1 MTNSDHKQSR
11 GLISNAFGVAKK
23 LSATGLSVMNH
34 VAPGT
39 VSKLTQ
45 APEASQVIQGSA
57 RTKGV
62 FEKKQYDNPQQM
74 MREHLPKV
82 SNQLLGK
89 HYKKVNQV
97 VSFLSPDLNDK
108 LSDYIFDKLND
119 AVSQF
124 TSVEGLLKEVGA
136 KSLEELAKDP
146 ERAAR
151 ISQALANQNKIIAAL
166 QGAVTGSAGVIGA
179 ALDVPISLALA
190 LRSIYH
196 TGRAYGFELKAEDQN
211 IVEYIFK
218 QLDLGTI
225 AEKQALLATVR
236 TLSQV
241 AQTHNMSQLQQLLG
255 SSNDTE
261 VLKKLLANDDGSFK
275 WAWMNNIPQFG
286 FISRL
291 TPLATIGISAV
302 YSWKLVDDATDHAK
316 VIFNGARQYILQHPE
331 DDLDALT
338 AYEKFLAQA
347 PALLFDVSN
356 SLAED
361 ALDAAPENEAIQS
374 ISDAQ
379 VQTEVELE
387 VLPTVD
393 VLIEKE
399 ATSDTMTEKAQK
411 DGELIVEPDVKVS
424 LGNSTTDTT
433 AQSNTEQS
441 LDVGDITSKPSAT
454 EQLQIESGNV
464 KKPTEKKRTI
474 RKTAVKN
481 EDSLGSKEDTSQPND

>member
-39 VSKLTQ
+39 VSKLAQIPAT
-45 APEASQVIQGSA
+45 SQVIEGSA
-57 RTKGV
+57 RPKGV

-108 LSDYIFDKLND
+108 LSDYVFDKLND
-119 AVSQF
+119 AVSQL

-179 ALDVPISLALA
+179 ALDVPTSLALA

-218 QLDLGTI
+218 QLDLGPI

-302 YSWKLVDDATDHAK
+302 YSWKLVDDATEHAK

-356 SLAED
+356 SLDEY
-361 ALDAAPENEAIQS
+361 ALDAAPENDLNDSVSEVDKS
-374 ISDAQ
+374 IEEEPTANKI
-379 VQTEVELE
+379 VEK
-387 VLPTVD
+387 V
-393 VLIEKE
+393 
-399 ATSDTMTEKAQK
+399 QK
-411 DGELIVEPDVKVS
+411 DDEVTVEPEVKASLKNAETDVKEQSDIESSVD
-424 LGNSTTDTT
+424 LTHLNSS
-433 AQSNTEQS
+433 QSETEQ
-441 LDVGDITSKPSAT
+441 A
-454 EQLQIESGNV
+454 QIESENT
-464 KKPTEKKRTI
+464 KKPAGKKRTI

-481 EDSLGSKEDTSQPND
+481 ERSFESEQDTSEPND

>member
-45 APEASQVIQGSA
+45 IPATSQVIEGSA
-57 RTKGV
+57 RPKGV

-108 LSDYIFDKLND
+108 LFDYVFDKLND
-119 AVSQF
+119 AVSQL

-179 ALDVPISLALA
+179 ALDVPTSLALA

-302 YSWKLVDDATDHAK
+302 YSWKLVDDATEHAK

-356 SLAED
+356 SLDEY
-361 ALDAAPENEAIQS
+361 ALDAAPENDLNDSVSEVDKS
-374 ISDAQ
+374 IEEEPTANKI
-379 VQTEVELE
+379 VEK
-387 VLPTVD
+387 V
-393 VLIEKE
+393 
-399 ATSDTMTEKAQK
+399 QK
-411 DGELIVEPDVKVS
+411 DDEVTVEPEVKASLKNAETDVKEQSDIESSVD
-424 LGNSTTDTT
+424 LTHLNSS
-433 AQSNTEQS
+433 QSETEQ
-441 LDVGDITSKPSAT
+441 A
-454 EQLQIESGNV
+454 QIESENT
-464 KKPTEKKRTI
+464 KKPAGKKRTI

-481 EDSLGSKEDTSQPND
+481 ERSFESEQDTSEPND

>member
-39 VSKLTQ
+39 VSKLAQIPAT
-45 APEASQVIQGSA
+45 SQVIEGSA
-57 RTKGV
+57 RPKGV

-108 LSDYIFDKLND
+108 LSDYVFDKLND
-119 AVSQF
+119 AVSQL

-179 ALDVPISLALA
+179 ALDVPTSLALA

-302 YSWKLVDDATDHAK
+302 YSWKLVDDATEHAK

-356 SLAED
+356 SLDEY
-361 ALDAAPENEAIQS
+361 ALDAAPENDLNDSVSEVDKS
-374 ISDAQ
+374 IEEEPTANKI
-379 VQTEVELE
+379 VEK
-387 VLPTVD
+387 V
-393 VLIEKE
+393 
-399 ATSDTMTEKAQK
+399 QK
-411 DGELIVEPDVKVS
+411 DDEVTVEPEVKASLKNAETDVKEQSDIESSVD
-424 LGNSTTDTT
+424 LTHLNSS
-433 AQSNTEQS
+433 QSETEQ
-441 LDVGDITSKPSAT
+441 A
-454 EQLQIESGNV
+454 QIESENT
-464 KKPTEKKRTI
+464 KKPAGKKRTI

-481 EDSLGSKEDTSQPND
+481 ERSFESEQDTSEPND

>member
-23 LSATGLSVMNH
+23 FSATGLSVMNH

-45 APEASQVIQGSA
+45 IPATSQVIEGSA
-57 RTKGV
+57 RPKGV

-97 VSFLSPDLNDK
+97 VSFFSPDLNDK
-108 LSDYIFDKLND
+108 LSDYVFDKLND

-166 QGAVTGSAGVIGA
+166 QGAVTGSVGVIGA
-179 ALDVPISLALA
+179 ALDVPTSLALA

-241 AQTHNMSQLQQLLG
+241 TQTHNMSQLQQLLG

-302 YSWKLVDDATDHAK
+302 YSWKLVDDATEHAK

-361 ALDAAPENEAIQS
+361 ALDAAPENDLNDS
-374 ISDAQ
+374 IS
-379 VQTEVELE
+379 EVDKMIEE
-387 VLPTVD
+387 EPTANKIV
-393 VLIEKE
+393 EKV
-399 ATSDTMTEKAQK
+399 QK
-411 DGELIVEPDVKVS
+411 DDEVTVEPEAKASLKKAETDVKE
-424 LGNSTTDTT
+424 
-433 AQSNTEQS
+433 QSNIESSVDLTHLNSSQLETEQ
-441 LDVGDITSKPSAT
+441 V
-454 EQLQIESGNV
+454 QIESENT
-464 KKPTEKKRTI
+464 KKTAGKKRTI

-481 EDSLGSKEDTSQPND
+481 EGSFESEQDTSEPND

>member
-45 APEASQVIQGSA
+45 IPATSQVIEGSA
-57 RTKGV
+57 RPKGV

-108 LSDYIFDKLND
+108 LSDYVFDKLND
-119 AVSQF
+119 AVSQL

-179 ALDVPISLALA
+179 ALDVPTSLALA

-302 YSWKLVDDATDHAK
+302 YSWKLVDDATEHAK

-356 SLAED
+356 SLDEY
-361 ALDAAPENEAIQS
+361 ALDAAPENDLNDSVSEVDKS
-374 ISDAQ
+374 IEEEPTANKI
-379 VQTEVELE
+379 VEK
-387 VLPTVD
+387 V
-393 VLIEKE
+393 
-399 ATSDTMTEKAQK
+399 QK
-411 DGELIVEPDVKVS
+411 DDEVTVEPEVKASLKNAETDVKEQSDIESSVD
-424 LGNSTTDTT
+424 LTHLNSS
-433 AQSNTEQS
+433 QSETEQ
-441 LDVGDITSKPSAT
+441 A
-454 EQLQIESGNV
+454 QIESENT
-464 KKPTEKKRTI
+464 KKPAGKKRTI

-481 EDSLGSKEDTSQPND
+481 EEPLSSKEDTSQPND

>member
-45 APEASQVIQGSA
+45 TPATSQVIEGSA
-57 RTKGV
+57 RPKGV

-179 ALDVPISLALA
+179 ALDVPTSLALA

-241 AQTHNMSQLQQLLG
+241 AQTQNMSQLQQLLG

-302 YSWKLVDDATDHAK
+302 YSWKLVDDATEHAK

-331 DDLDALT
+331 DDLDALN

-356 SLAED
+356 SLDED
-361 ALDAAPENEAIQS
+361 ALDAAPENDLNDS
-374 ISDAQ
+374 VS
-379 VQTEVELE
+379 EVGKSVEE
-387 VLPTVD
+387 EPTANKTV
-393 VLIEKE
+393 EKV
-399 ATSDTMTEKAQK
+399 QK
-411 DGELIVEPDVKVS
+411 DDEVTVEPEAKVS
-424 LGNSTTDTT
+424 LKNAETDVKEQSDIESSVDLTHLNS
-433 AQSNTEQS
+433 SESETEQ
-441 LDVGDITSKPSAT
+441 V
-454 EQLQIESGNV
+454 QIESENT
-464 KKPTEKKRTI
+464 KKPAGKKRTI

-481 EDSLGSKEDTSQPND
+481 ERSFESEQDTFEPND